1 MPSSGIFL
9 LRMAISRTTQ
19 NLLAKGDFEG
29 IENEW
34 LARLEED
41 PADLDYF
48 VGVARALA
56 GNGEDK
62 RARLLLEML
71 DEQLR
76 QGRWAARLEL
86 LRRAGT
92 LLMPGERLH
101 PAIVSTLTNLYAGRS
116 TWKGL
121 AEAVGLQRAT
131 HDLPKTWEKVERLE
145 SLLAFDVGTVVAM
158 AGKGVGRV
166 VEANLGLESFK
177 VDFERH
183 RGLMVGFKAA
193 AKLLRPLP
201 PAHVLRRKL
210 EDPAGLKAASPPEL
224 LRITL
229 QSHDHPLTAGEI
241 REVLA
246 GIVAETQWTSWW
258 SAARKHPQVLAS
270 GGGARQTYTWA
281 ESSGDAQ
288 ESVWRAFE
296 RAEPR
301 RQLELLRREGARDP
315 ALRDR
320 MAATLQGIAGEAAA
334 GDPGLAWEIWF
345 GLERAGGFGAG
356 GGASSGGESGNGVAA
371 AGAGTAA
378 VAGGGPAGGAAGGG
392 GAGGLAADRL
402 PWAPQALLAARDL
415 GHLFEGIED
424 RLLRERAYLM
434 AREKRAD
441 WTAVYRD
448 AMTREPDP
456 RALDTLAGG
465 LAAGAPRELDRFV
478 DGLLTQP
485 HRQPAAFAWLAERA
499 AVDEEVRARNPLRLL
514 QQILGSLNRDEFA
527 PYRQRLLALAESG
540 STVPRLLTHLT
551 EDQAPQAEEAVR
563 RAAAIEPYQREQL
576 LAALELRFQSL
587 RRQAAVPLY
596 ATPESIAAKH
606 AELHHIMTVEIPAN
620 RKAIAEARAMG
631 DLRENFEYK
640 AARQRHEYLNSRA
653 AALNA
658 DLGRVRPIE
667 TAGMDLSGV
676 RIGTRVHLAGPE
688 GRERVITVLG
698 PWESRP
704 EEDVLSYES
713 DLGKLLLDK
722 PVGAA
727 VEVAGASW
735 TVRSITPY
743 R

>member
-1 MPSSGIFL
+1 
-9 LRMAISRTTQ
+9 MAITRTTQ
-19 NLLAKGDFEG
+19 NLLAKGDFEAV
-29 IENEW
+29 ENEW
-34 LARLEED
+34 LSCLEEN

-76 QGRWAARLEL
+76 EGRWAARLEL

-92 LLMPGERLH
+92 LLLPADKVH
-101 PAIVSTLTNLYAGRS
+101 PTIVSTLGKLYGDRS

-121 AEAVGLQRAT
+121 AEAVGLYRAT

-145 SLLAFDVGTVVAM
+145 SLLAFDLGTVVAM
-158 AGKGVGRV
+158 EGKGVGRV

-193 AKLLRPLP
+193 AKLLRPLAP
-201 PAHVLRRKL
+201 GHVLRRKL
-210 EDPAGLKAASPPEL
+210 EDPAALKAAAPPEL

-229 QSHDHPLTAGEI
+229 QSFDRPLTAGEI

-246 GIVAETQWTSWW
+246 GIVGEAQWTSWW
-258 SAARKHPQVLAS
+258 GAARKHPQVLAS
-270 GGGARQTYTWA
+270 GTRQAAARQTYSWA
-281 ESSGDAQ
+281 ASSGDAQ

-301 RQLELLRREGARDP
+301 RKLELLRREGARDRG
-315 ALRDR
+315 LRDR
-320 MAATLQGIAGEAAA
+320 MAASLVGIAGRAA
-334 GDPGLAWEIWF
+334 GDDPGLAWEIWF
-345 GLERAGGFGAG
+345 GLER
-356 GGASSGGESGNGVAA
+356 SGGVPED
-371 AGAGTAA
+371 
-378 VAGGGPAGGAAGGG
+378 
-392 GAGGLAADRL
+392 LLRL
-402 PWAPQALLAARDL
+402 PWSPEALLAGRDL
-415 GHLFEGIED
+415 SRLFEGIED

-434 AREKRAD
+434 AREKRPD
-441 WTAVYRD
+441 WPAVYRD
-448 AMTREPDP
+448 ALARETDP
-456 RALDTLAGG
+456 RALDTLVGG
-465 LAAGAPRELDRFV
+465 LAVGAPRELERFF
-478 DGLLTQP
+478 DTLLTQP
-485 HRQPAAFAWLAERA
+485 HRHPAAFTWLAERA
-499 AVDEEVRARNPLRLL
+499 AVDEEVRGRNPLRLL

-527 PYRQRLLALAESG
+527 PFRVRLLALAESG
-540 STVPRLLTHLT
+540 STVPRLLTHLAD
-551 EDQAPQAEEAVR
+551 EQAQQAEDAVR
-563 RAAAIEPYQREQL
+563 RAAALEPYQREQL

-587 RRQAAVPLY
+587 RREQAVPLY
-596 ATPESIAAKH
+596 ATAESIAAKRT
-606 AELHHIMTVEIPAN
+606 ELQRILSVEIPAN
-620 RKAIAEARAMG
+620 RKAIAEARALG

-653 AALNA
+653 SAL
-658 DLGRVRPIE
+658 DGELHRVRPID
-667 TAGMDLSGV
+667 TAGVDLSGV
-676 RIGTRVHLAGPE
+676 RIGTRVHLVGPG
-688 GRERVITVLG
+688 GRQRVITLLG

-713 DLGKLLLDK
+713 DLGKHLLDK

-727 VEVAGASW
+727 IDLGGESW
-735 TVRSITPY
+735 TLQAITPY

>member
-1 MPSSGIFL
+1 
-9 LRMAISRTTQ
+9 MAISRTTQ

-48 VGVARALA
+48 TGVARALA
-56 GNGEDK
+56 GSGEEK

-92 LLMPGERLH
+92 LLLAADKIH
-101 PAIVSTLTNLYAGRS
+101 PAIVSTLTYLYGSRS

-121 AEAVGLQRAT
+121 AEAVGLHRAA
-131 HDLPKTWEKVERLE
+131 HDLAKTWEKVERLE

-158 AGKGVGRV
+158 EGKGVGRV

-193 AKLLRPLP
+193 AKLLRPLAT
-201 PAHVLRRKL
+201 AHVLRRKL

-229 QSHDHPLTAGEI
+229 QSFDRPLTAGEI
-241 REVLA
+241 REILA
-246 GIVAETQWTSWW
+246 GIVAESQWTSWW
-258 SAARKHPQVLAS
+258 GAARRHPQVLAS

-296 RAEPR
+296 RADPR
-301 RQLELLRREGARDP
+301 RKLELLRREGTRDP

-320 MAATLQGIAGEAAA
+320 MSASLQAVAGEAARA

-345 GLERAGGFGAG
+345 GLERAGGFAPGSGAG
-356 GGASSGGESGNGVAA
+356 GGGGGGVQA
-371 AGAGTAA
+371 T
-378 VAGGGPAGGAAGGG
+378 AGGGPAGGPAPAAGPGG
-392 GAGGLAADRL
+392 RDPARL
-402 PWAPQALLAARDL
+402 PWSPEALLAARDL
-415 GHLFEGIED
+415 GRLFEGIED
-424 RLLRERAYLM
+424 RQLRERAYLM
-434 AREKRAD
+434 AREQRAD

-448 AMTREPDP
+448 ALTREPDP

-465 LAAGAPRELDRFV
+465 LAEGAPRELDRFV

-499 AVDEEVRARNPLRLL
+499 AVDEEIRARNPLRLL

-540 STVPRLLTHLT
+540 STVPRLLAHLT
-551 EDQAPQAEEAVR
+551 EEQAPQAEDSVR
-563 RAAAIEPYQREQL
+563 RAAALEPYQREQL
-576 LAALELRFQSL
+576 AAALELRFQSL
-587 RRQAAVPLY
+587 RRHAAVPLY
-596 ATPESIAAKH
+596 ATPESISAKR
-606 AELHHIMTVEIPAN
+606 AELHHIMTVDIPAN

-640 AARQRHEYLNSRA
+640 AARQRHEYLNARA
-653 AALNA
+653 TALNS
-658 DLGRVRPIE
+658 DLARVRPIE
-667 TAGMDLSGV
+667 TAGVDLSGA
-676 RIGTRVHLAGPE
+676 RIGTRVHLVGPE
-688 GRERVITVLG
+688 GRERVITLLG

-704 EEDVLSYES
+704 EDDVLSYES

-727 VEVAGASW
+727 VEVGGASW
-735 TVRSITPY
+735 TVRAITSY